1 MADLGNRTNV
11 NAAIDTL
18 LDDLAPNNSIQ
29 PSDHNGLLKD
39 ILDTLANGLSVALRT
54 GNTTS
59 GQNLE
64 ITSGDSI
71 QFDNSTFLG
80 SLVSGTLTGAQT
92 YTLPDKSGTVAM
104 TSDISNILTANG
116 IVMTGTYSHD
126 LAGNT
131 LTMDGGVINVTN
143 GGFGVLGS
151 GNVTSDGINNVLFS
165 FIGSSGH
172 QTLIVRDDNDS
183 VAIGTSAADLSSVFE
198 IASTT
203 KGVLFPRMT
212 TAKRDLIALPVESLL
227 IYNTTTHQFEFRSS
241 GASWDALGGG
251 ASLYSQDDTIG
262 AGRIATLTDTL
273 LFKGGSVKIEGA
285 DTLSTSTAFEIYDG
299 DTTPFKLWDW
309 RNNGDV
315 YLSKDCKLYTSG
327 NNPFTFSSS
336 KTTSGGAFVFDRDG
350 GNGNT
355 VDVLKTT
362 GNGVALQLTVNTTT
376 SGGLNIS
383 SPVAADNLINL
394 SNSLGSFFRHDVQS
408 SQNVVTVGSV
418 DGARAFN
425 VIGNGDNFSGTKYI
439 NTQIYNSTSLV
450 EGVAFGWDTSTR
462 NGIIRVDGGC
472 EVNFTGAINS
482 NGMGVNVEPTTT
494 EALKVGGDTKT
505 TGNMDA
511 ATYSVNGTAGFTGT
525 GAYTTLTIENGII
538 TNAV

>member
-59 GQNLE
+59 GQNLQ

-104 TSDISNILTANG
+104 TSDVSNILTANN

-151 GNVTSDGINNVLFS
+151 GNVTSDGISNVLFS

-241 GASWDALGGG
+241 GATWDALGGG
-251 ASLYSQDDTIG
+251 DNFANADLTLDVDRTHNLNGNTLTIRDNASDNDEVFKLGELFTGAATNAFLGAQLDLGTDLISLYSATSTNSGGVQGGLGLASDNSTRLWGKSNISLGVGSQTLGVGTEIYINNSAQRVLFRTGGTTFVNLDANSDMYFLPSLGNGIG
-262 AGRIATLTDTL
+262 IGTSTPVAKLTVNGDVILNGLNKIGSEDISLNGRTAVQGL
-273 LFKGGSVKIEGA
+273 
-285 DTLSTSTAFEIYDG
+285 DTLSTSTAFEVYDG
-299 DTTPFKLWDW
+299 DVTPNLKFEV
-309 RNNGDV
+309 RNNGDI
-315 YLSKDCKLYTSG
+315 YT
-327 NNPFTFSSS
+327 
-336 KTTSGGAFVFDRDG
+336 
-350 GNGNT
+350 NGN
-355 VDVLKTT
+355 
-362 GNGVALQLTVNTTT
+362 Q
-376 SGGLNIS
+376 
-383 SPVAADNLINL
+383 
-394 SNSLGSFFRHDVQS
+394 
-408 SQNVVTVGSV
+408 
-418 DGARAFN
+418 
-425 VIGNGDNFSGTKYI
+425 
-439 NTQIYNSTSLV
+439 
-450 EGVAFGWDTSTR
+450 
-462 NGIIRVDGGC
+462 
-472 EVNFTGAINS
+472 
-482 NGMGVNVEPTTT
+482 
-494 EALKVGGDTKT
+494 
-505 TGNMDA
+505 
-511 ATYSVNGTAGFTGT
+511 GFTGT

>member
-198 IASTT
+198 VASTT
-203 KGVLFPRMT
+203 KGVLFPRMS
-212 TAKRDLIALPVESLL
+212 TAERDLIALPVESLL
-227 IYNTTTHQFEFRSS
+227 IYNTTNDQFEFRSS

-262 AGRIATLTDTL
+262 SGRIATLTDTL
-273 LFKGGSVKIEGA
+273 SFEGGTVKIEGA

-299 DTTPFKLWDW
+299 DVTPNKLWDF

-315 YLSKDCKLYTSG
+315 VQGGPVNWTLGGALNFIDSG
-327 NNPFTFSSS
+327 SDISFNLNVTGGGYWTGGVITVGEDAFGKVVFPNSSGGQIDFYNGANIAHRIQRGANNQEVGFFRQGFSSNKKVLLGGS
-336 KTTSGGAFVFDRDG
+336 ALIGSESISLQGKTHVGTVGQDNSAILSVGSTTQGLLPPRMTTTQRDAIG
-350 GNGNT
+350 TPAAG
-355 VDVLKTT
+355 
-362 GNGVALQLTVNTTT
+362 LTVYNTTT
-376 SGGLNIS
+376 NKLNFY
-383 SPVAADNLINL
+383 N
-394 SNSLGSFFRHDVQS
+394 GSAWEA
-408 SQNVVTVGSV
+408 VTS
-418 DGARAFN
+418 A
-425 VIGNGDNFSGTKYI
+425 
-439 NTQIYNSTSLV
+439 
-450 EGVAFGWDTSTR
+450 
-462 NGIIRVDGGC
+462 
-472 EVNFTGAINS
+472 
-482 NGMGVNVEPTTT
+482 
-494 EALKVGGDTKT
+494 
-505 TGNMDA
+505 
-511 ATYSVNGTAGFTGT
+511 
-525 GAYTTLTIENGII
+525 
-538 TNAV
+538 